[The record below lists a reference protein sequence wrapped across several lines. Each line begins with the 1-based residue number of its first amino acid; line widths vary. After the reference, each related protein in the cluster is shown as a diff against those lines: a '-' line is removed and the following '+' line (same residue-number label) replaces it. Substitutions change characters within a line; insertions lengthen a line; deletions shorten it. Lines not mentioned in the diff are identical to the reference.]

1 MQTAIDKVLCVRC
14 GAESG
19 GSGQSNCTSCGVL
32 LSRLKPGA
40 VFYQRRFRIER
51 LLRGDRLVLVWL
63 VNDQQTG
70 QRCVLLE
77 YPGSKPDDIATIRE
91 FVKLANHLKKLRA
104 VLVAPLFP
112 FTFEDRFYL
121 VEAYEERPSLSSLLA
136 RSGAISEKQVGDVFF
151 KLLDALEHLHSQ
163 TPALFHGNP
172 TLENVLL
179 AGDGSVLLSDLWCPA
194 ARVSG
199 LEADAAVEADLRG
212 SGVIAAQLLCRST
225 ERSPEPPPG
234 WEQKIRT
241 VEDPALGACIE
252 WVLGAGRT
260 RPGTAAELK
269 GLCQLVR
276 SAREAELSG
285 RIADAIARYDEAYN
299 RSGVPR
305 IRMALDCLKQGAASR
320 TTELASLPR
329 AAADSVAPPGVAPA
343 APLQAPEPESPPPL
357 VAGAAV
363 SLLKRCPT
371 CGSVFDMDRVFCEHD
386 GTRLVEVRGPLP
398 GDLVASLA
406 EKEKPRAAAKLASE
420 PLRAHEVVARRYRK
434 GIGLAGAIA
443 AAMGLAVYIFSNSLE
458 RDFDSALRSGNLVSP
473 MGRSAYAVYLK
484 ALQKEG
490 STSRTVR
497 DMNRKV
503 QPLLDEWSRRVFQS
517 WYRTS
522 DIGKTTW
529 EDIARVEDWR
539 NRINSTPETRANFEY
554 AMGMV
559 AFVGR
564 NFPQALRRFTT
575 ALQHRP
581 GWALALNAIG
591 RCYFNMKEF
600 PKAEQYY
607 RRATEVDSS
616 WPFPV
621 FNLAN
626 LYRDVFRNDELAERY
641 YRKAIALDP
650 SRPSFHYALATLYY
664 RRGKS
669 HWPQACEEYRASL
682 RDSSAGALSPA
693 EVNTARQRIGQLC
706 Q

>member
-1 MQTAIDKVLCVRC
+1 
-14 GAESG
+14 
-19 GSGQSNCTSCGVL
+19 
-32 LSRLKPGA
+32 
-40 VFYQRRFRIER
+40 
-51 LLRGDRLVLVWL
+51 
-63 VNDQQTG
+63 VNDQQAG
-70 QRCVLLE
+70 QRRVLLE
-77 YPGSKPDDIATIRE
+77 YPGSKPDDIAAIKE
-91 FVKLANHLKKLRA
+91 FVKLAKQLQKLRA

-121 VEAYEERPSLSSLLA
+121 VGAYEERPSLSSLLA
-136 RSGAISEKQVGDVFF
+136 SSAAISEKQVGDVFF

-163 TPALFHGNP
+163 TPPLFHGNP

-179 AGDGSVLLSDLWCPA
+179 AEDGSVLLSDLWCPA

-199 LEADAAVEADLRG
+199 LLPDAAVQADLRC
-212 SGVIAAQLLCRST
+212 SAVVAAQLLCRST

-234 WEQKIRT
+234 WEKKIST

-252 WVLGAGRT
+252 WVLGAGRK
-260 RPGTAAELK
+260 RPGTAAEVK

-285 RIADAIARYDEAYN
+285 RIADAIARYDQAYN

-305 IRMALDCLKQGAASR
+305 VRMALDSLKLGAASP

-329 AAADSVAPPGVAPA
+329 AAADSVAPSRVAPA
-343 APLQAPEPESPPPL
+343 APLPPPEPESPPPL

-363 SLLKRCPT
+363 SLLKWCPK
-371 CGSVFDMDRVFCEHD
+371 CESVFDMDRVFCEHD

-398 GDLVASLA
+398 GDLVASPA
-406 EKEKPRAAAKLASE
+406 ETETPTAAAKPASK
-420 PLRAHEVVARRYRK
+420 PLRAHEVVPRRYRK
-434 GIGLAGAIA
+434 GIGLAGAIV
-443 AAMGLAVYIFSNSLE
+443 AAMGLSVYIFSSSLE
-458 RDFDSALRSGNLVSP
+458 RDFDSALRSGNLVSST
-473 MGRSAYAVYLK
+473 GQSAYAVYLK

-490 STSRTVR
+490 STSTTVR

-503 QPLLDEWSRRVFQS
+503 QPLLDEWSRRAFQS

-539 NRINSTPETRANFEY
+539 NRINSTPETRANFDY

-564 NFPQALRRFTT
+564 NFPHALRRFTS

-600 PKAEQYY
+600 RKAEQYY
-607 RRATEVDSS
+607 RRAAEADSS

-626 LYRDVFRNDELAERY
+626 LYRDALRNDELAESY

-669 HWPQACEEYRASL
+669 HWPQACQEYRASL
-682 RDSSAGALSPA
+682 KNSSSSSLSPA
-693 EVNTARQRIGQLC
+693 EVDIARQRIAKLC